1 MAQIEQ
7 RESGYWQARIRRR
20 GYPAV
25 SQTFELEKD
34 AKAWAR
40 AIEREMDLGSYVPVS
55 RAQRITFK
63 ELASRFEIEFAP
75 QHYRGNA
82 WRHKLAALRSRL
94 GPLFLVAITPQVV
107 SDYRDA
113 RLQDPDPRYRKD
125 PGAAPRISPATV
137 KSELD
142 LLAKLLDVAAKEFAI
157 PLPAGNPVAGVRKPK
172 SSKPRDRRLTA
183 DEWATLERE
192 CLASRNLLL
201 WPAVQLSIETA
212 MRQGELLGLAWRHV
226 DKRRRYVKLENTKN
240 GEARAVPLT
249 STALKVLEGLP
260 RDLKGRVIPTDRMT
274 LYKAFERACQRAG
287 IEDYT
292 WHDLRHEALSRLAE
306 RGDLSVLE
314 LAAVSGHKTL
324 QMLKRYTHLQAE
336 KLAHKLG

>member
-40 AIEREMDLGSYVPVS
+40 AIEREMDLGTYVPVS
-55 RAQRITFK
+55 RAQRITLE
-63 ELASRFEIEFAP
+63 ELALRFESEFAP
-75 QHYRGNA
+75 SHYRGTA
-82 WRHKLAALRSRL
+82 WKHKLAALRNRL
-94 GPLFLVAITPQVV
+94 GPFFLAAITPQVV
-107 SDYRDA
+107 GDYRDA
-113 RLQDPDPRYRKD
+113 RLLDPDPRYKKN
-125 PGAAPRISPATV
+125 PAAAPRISAATV

-142 LLAKLLDVAAKEFAI
+142 LLSKMLDVAGKEFAI
-157 PLPAGNPVAGVRKPK
+157 PLPAGNPVSGVRKPK
-172 SSKPRDRRLTA
+172 NSKPRERRLSA
-183 DEWATLERE
+183 DEWSAFERE
-192 CLASRNLLL
+192 CLASRNPLL

-212 MRQGELLGLAWRHV
+212 MRQGELLALNWGNV
-226 DKRRRYVKLENTKN
+226 DKRRRYAMLENTKN

-249 STALKVLEGLP
+249 SAALKVLEDLP
-260 RDLKGRVIPTDRMT
+260 RDLKGRVVPTDRMT
-274 LYKAFERACQRAG
+274 LYKAFERACERAG
-287 IEDYT
+287 IKDYT
-292 WHDLRHEALSRLAE
+292 WHDMRHEALSRLAE

-336 KLAHKLG
+336 TLAKKLG